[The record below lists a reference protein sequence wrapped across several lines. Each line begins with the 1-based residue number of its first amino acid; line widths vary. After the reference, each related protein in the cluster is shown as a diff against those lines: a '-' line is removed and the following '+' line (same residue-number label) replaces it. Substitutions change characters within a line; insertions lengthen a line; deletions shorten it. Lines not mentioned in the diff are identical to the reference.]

1 MIKPL
6 ELQIKMIEDN
16 LKIPSWDLNLD
27 NGGLDIRSAEDVVI
41 KSNEYKIIRLGLA
54 TAFGGNYVALFRDR
68 SSMAGKGLS
77 VMGGVIDSSYRGEW
91 KVILFNASSK
101 DYLIKVSDKVVQVI
115 FVPCF
120 HLKINPVSSLPD
132 SLRGEKGFGSSGV

>member
-1 MIKPL
+1 
-6 ELQIKMIEDN
+6 
-16 LKIPSWDLNLD
+16 
-27 NGGLDIRSAEDVVI
+27 
-41 KSNEYKIIRLGLA
+41 
-54 TAFGGNYVALFRDR
+54 
-68 SSMAGKGLS
+68 
-77 VMGGVIDSSYRGEW
+77 MGGVIDSSYRGEW

-132 SLRGEKGFGSSGV
+132 SLRGEKGFGFGSSGV